1 MDSTLTAELLNP
13 RAQHIMCCAC
23 SLLRWGLQMYL
34 RVLNISSSSTDPG
47 TITITNSAPLTQ
59 TYPTPLSA
67 WLFQNSLAERGV
79 GGGLCCLRLVIRL
92 IDACCSRVCILLFVG
107 TFVGPWAPKSSQHF
121 SPWQLRAFWM
131 GVYVS
136 FKHENIK
143 FVVCE
148 GLRRPSKGHRTVL
161 HRGSSTPPKA

>member
-79 GGGLCCLRLVIRL
+79 GGGAVLLAARYQTHRCLLQQGLHPLVCG
-92 IDACCSRVCILLFVG
+92 DFC
-107 TFVGPWAPKSSQHF
+107 GP
-121 SPWQLRAFWM
+121 M
-131 GVYVS
+131 G
-136 FKHENIK
+136 
-143 FVVCE
+143 
-148 GLRRPSKGHRTVL
+148 P
-161 HRGSSTPPKA
+161 